1 MAVAAAMRFFVAPV
15 LRAMAG
21 QGAEPFLHA
30 VLDTPQQPKPGLR
43 HFLRAT
49 LHTDGDGRLHARVL
63 PQQQPFRI
71 YPFMES
77 GAWVVLP
84 EHAGGCEEG
93 SIVEV
98 ASLTPGQSPRI
109 DRGLF

>member
-1 MAVAAAMRFFVAPV
+1 
-15 LRAMAG
+15 
-21 QGAEPFLHA
+21 
-30 VLDTPQQPKPGLR
+30 
-43 HFLRAT
+43 
-49 LHTDGDGRLHARVL
+49 
-63 PQQQPFRI
+63 
-71 YPFMES
+71 
-77 GAWVVLP
+77 VLP